1 MANLKGSMKK
11 TRIGI
16 VGLGGMAQRAY
27 LPVLS
32 NLETVDLAV
41 IMGRRADAVEG
52 LRGRY
57 HVPVGV
63 TNISDF
69 LRQDLQAAVVLTP
82 SPTHFDIVRTLL
94 QAGVDV
100 LVEKPAT
107 LSSRETAFLGELADQ
122 GGRVLMIAFNR
133 RFAPLYKQAKDL
145 FAGRRVAL
153 CVAEKHRERAVNPS
167 LFDHYSEEA
176 IHMIDLLRWYGGEA
190 QAVSSRSLMRDGKL
204 TDAASLIAFEN
215 DGIGVLTASLEGGGW
230 LERVT
235 LHGEG
240 LSVQVDA
247 FRELRVLSGKEDQVS
262 GREMAADWLTSQHIR
277 GFEQLIAHF
286 VDCVQQRLT
295 PHTSALEAFRTQ
307 LLLEQLVA
315 AACELIANIA
325 RVGSGNDRHISH
337 QS

>member
-1 MANLKGSMKK
+1 MK

-16 VGLGGMAQRAY
+16 VGLGGIAQRAY
-27 LPVLS
+27 LPVLA

-41 IMGRRADAVEG
+41 IMSRRQEAVEQ
-52 LRGRY
+52 LCTRH
-57 HVPVGV
+57 HVPAGV
-63 TNISDF
+63 TDISDF

-82 SPTHFDIVRTLL
+82 SPTHFEIVKTLL

-107 LSSRETAFLGELADQ
+107 LSSRETALLGELAEQ
-122 GGRVLMIAFNR
+122 RSRVLMIAFNR

-145 FAGRRVAL
+145 FAGQRVAL
-153 CVAEKHRERAVNPS
+153 CVAEKHRESAANPT

-176 IHMIDLLRWYGGEA
+176 IHMIDLLRWFGGEA
-190 QAVSSRSLMRDGKL
+190 RAISTWSLVRNGKLMDAVSLV
-204 TDAASLIAFEN
+204 AFEG

-247 FRELRVLSGKEDQVS
+247 FRELRVLRGKEDQVS
-262 GREMAADWLTSQHIR
+262 GREMAADWLTSQYIR
-277 GFEQLIAHF
+277 GFEQLITHF
-286 VDCVQQRLT
+286 VDCVQHRLT
-295 PHTSALEAFRTQ
+295 PSTSALEAFRTQ

-315 AACELIANIA
+315 A
-325 RVGSGNDRHISH
+325 GT
-337 QS
+337 

>member
-1 MANLKGSMKK
+1 MIATVNGRMK
-11 TRIGI
+11 TRIGM

-27 LPVLS
+27 LPVLAH
-32 NLETVDLAV
+32 LETVDLPV
-41 IMGRRADAVEG
+41 VMSRRADAMER
-52 LRGRY
+52 LRARY
-57 HVPVGV
+57 HVPAGE
-63 TNISDF
+63 TDLAAF
-69 LRQDLQAAVVLTP
+69 LRHDLQAAVVLTP
-82 SPTHFDIVRTLL
+82 APTHFEIVRTLL

-107 LSSRETAFLGELADQ
+107 LSSRETALLGELAER
-122 GGRVLMIAFNR
+122 GGRVLMVAFNR
-133 RFAPLYKQAKDL
+133 RYAPLYQQAKDL

-190 QAVSSRSLMRDGKL
+190 RAVSTRSQMRDGKL
-204 TDAASLIAFEN
+204 TDAASLVAFEGE
-215 DGIGVLTASLEGGGW
+215 GIGVLTASLEGGGW

-247 FRELRVLSGKEDQVS
+247 FRELRVLHGHEDQVS
-262 GREMAADWLTSQHIR
+262 GREMAADWLTSQRIR

-295 PHTSALEAFRTQ
+295 PRTSALEAFGTQ
-307 LLLEQLVA
+307 VLLEQMVA
-315 AACELIANIA
+315 ANA
-325 RVGSGNDRHISH
+325 
-337 QS
+337 